1 LSDFPRLETW
11 EAVMDDLIYIIL
23 GAACFVGMGLYGR
36 LLRAL

>member
-1 LSDFPRLETW
+1 MSDFPPLKTRG
-11 EAVMDDLIYIIL
+11 AVMDDLIYIIL